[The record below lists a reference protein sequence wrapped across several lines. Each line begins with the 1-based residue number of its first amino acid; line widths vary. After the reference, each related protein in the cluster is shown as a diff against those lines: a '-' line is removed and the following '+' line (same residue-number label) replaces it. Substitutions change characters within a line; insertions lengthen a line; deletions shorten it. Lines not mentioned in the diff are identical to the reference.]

1 MKQTK
6 KELNENE
13 IHFDDFSS
21 YQFFMDKDEKDEIDK
36 NLSFTDNEKETNSNA
51 EQYEGLCLNTF
62 LPINQKENFELPNND
77 NEFFIQNNRK
87 SMGSFSTFSSGMN
100 STQYSIAQSSNN
112 KNAKQNK
119 NFQQQYINS
128 SNFSNMNGFHSS
140 MPFKQPNYYFTYNQ
154 IIPTPLPPQT
164 QHRSYPQF
172 GNNNNFYGSISYN
185 YNQPINAFTNNTII
199 NNFIYINSQTP
210 PQQKNKSTKG
220 EQKNKNNSSKKDKN
234 FNSLNELLD
243 SLKGGKHISNFI
255 KSRTNTELMIQL
267 IRKLSTQEIEELI
280 EMIKHK
286 LKDIMISNN
295 KFSQKLFEQCTSE
308 QRLTILTEIKD
319 IFIEIAMNKWGSYSL
334 QALIKVVSLPEEQEI
349 IKKCIEGK
357 IYELA
362 MDKQANFVLQKLILI
377 LNEKGM
383 TQITEEIFHIF
394 HHLIYNSIG
403 IGLLKNLVLTN
414 KSSEMRKKFVLK
426 VIENLTNIINNQ
438 VGHTLLLQMMD
449 KWDYETCKPM
459 ITEIYKEIIKYSY
472 MKYSSL
478 VILRCIKITEP
489 KILSNISGTII
500 KTESLYE
507 LLSCENGKG
516 IIKTLFQK
524 LPTKKRTEFYSNIKN
539 SLKCILEK
547 NKNLSNPSLAFLN
560 ESA

>member
-6 KELNENE
+6 KELNDSD

-21 YQFFMDKDEKDEIDK
+21 YQFFLDKDENDELDK
-36 NLSFTDNEKETNSNA
+36 NVSFSNNNEKEENPST
-51 EQYEGLCLNTF
+51 EQYEGLCLNKF
-62 LPINQKENFELPNND
+62 LPINQKDNFIFTND
-77 NEFFIQNNRK
+77 NEYCNQNNRK
-87 SMGSFSTFSSGMN
+87 SIGSFSTFSSGMN

-112 KNAKQNK
+112 KNEKQN
-119 NFQQQYINS
+119 NNLQQQFNNS
-128 SNFSNMNGFHSS
+128 SNFSTMNRFHSS

-172 GNNNNFYGSISYN
+172 TNNFYGSIPYN
-185 YNQPINAFTNNTII
+185 FNQPVNNFNNNTII
-199 NNFIYINSQTP
+199 NNFIFTNSQP
-210 PQQKNKSTKG
+210 PQTPAPPSPKA
-220 EQKNKNNSSKKDKN
+220 EQKNKKKNLKN
-234 FNSLNELLD
+234 EQNYNSLSELLE
-243 SLKGGKHISNFI
+243 SLKGGKHISNYI
-255 KSRTNTELMIQL
+255 KSRTNTEVMIKL
-267 IRKLSTQEIEELI
+267 IKKLSTQEIGELI
-280 EMIKHK
+280 EKIKHK

-295 KFSQKLFEQCTSE
+295 KFCQKLFEQCTSE
-308 QRLTILTEIKD
+308 QRLIILNEIKE

-403 IGLLKNLVLTN
+403 IGLLKNLVLAN

-426 VIENLTNIINNQ
+426 INDNLTNLINNQ

-459 ITEIYKEIIKYSY
+459 IIEIFKEFMKYSF
-472 MKYSSL
+472 MKYSSI
-478 VILRCIKITEP
+478 VILRCIEIAEP
-489 KILSNISGTII
+489 KLLSNISGTII
-500 KTESLYE
+500 KNESLYE

-516 IIKTLFQK
+516 IIKSLFQK
-524 LPTKKRTEFYSNIKN
+524 LTNKKRTEFYSNIKN

-547 NKNLSNPSLAFLN
+547 NKNLTAPSLAFLN
-560 ESA
+560 ELA